1 MQSKLP
7 PGRHGAAREIPPAGL
22 TLIELVVVLAILS
35 ALAGLVSAF
44 FPDLIQR
51 TGCAIGGASLM
62 DLMKALERH
71 RARLGQFP
79 DGYDSLIE
87 APYTLY
93 SAIPAAARR
102 QLKPKDLDNSDR
114 LILRANGIQTAWMHV
129 PPNGEAVTW
138 QALSAT
144 KALDV
149 NAGGFAAD
157 DVAALDTTRIN
168 PDLLF
173 GPGTTRGTIN
183 ESFVMF
189 GIGERCTLVGVGA
202 ELAQAPIAPVTSAAL
217 DPGDRYMRL
226 ALVFRLDRDDRTPFR
241 FLGAVGFSETGIATA
256 SDLSRKW
263 WAK

>member
-1 MQSKLP
+1 MQSKVP
-7 PGRHGAAREIPPAGL
+7 PGRLGAVREFPKAGL

-35 ALAGLVSAF
+35 ALAGLVSAY
-44 FPDLIQR
+44 FPDLIR
-51 TGCAIGGASLM
+51 RSGGAVGGASLM

-71 RARLGQFP
+71 RVRSGQFP
-79 DGYDSLIE
+79 DEYDSLIE

-93 SAIPAAARR
+93 SAIPVAARR
-102 QLKPKDLDNSDR
+102 QLRPKDLDNADR
-114 LILRANGIQTAWMHV
+114 LILRANGIKTAWMHV
-129 PPNGEAVTW
+129 PPNGQPVTW
-138 QALSAT
+138 QPLSST

-157 DVAALDTTRIN
+157 DVAALDPTRIN
-168 PDLLF
+168 PDVLF
-173 GPGTTRGTIN
+173 GPGTRRGTVN
-183 ESFVMF
+183 ESFVVF
-189 GIGERCTLVGVGA
+189 GIGDRCTLVGAGA
-202 ELAQAPIAPVTSAAL
+202 ELVQAPLAPVTSAAL

-256 SDLSRKW
+256 SDMSRKW